1 MNDLNCACAKDFFY
15 AKSELENFC
24 MKQQQNT
31 LLLRTYDQKRKD
43 KKKNILMKI
52 CMENDFMLRLICV
65 LVDVGTF
72 FVNTTR
78 E

>member
-1 MNDLNCACAKDFFY
+1 MNDLNCACAKDFSY
-15 AKSELENFC
+15 AKSELENFW

-31 LLLRTYDQKRKD
+31 LLLHTYDQKRKD

-65 LVDVGTF
+65 LVEVGTF
-72 FVNTTR
+72 FVNTTI